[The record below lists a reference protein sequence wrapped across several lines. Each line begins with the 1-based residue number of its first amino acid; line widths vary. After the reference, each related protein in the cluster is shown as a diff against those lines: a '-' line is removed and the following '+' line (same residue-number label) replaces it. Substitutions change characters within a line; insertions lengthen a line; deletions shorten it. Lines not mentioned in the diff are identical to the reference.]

1 MDRTKGRVYFNCFGI
16 AIVTFWLVMMGS
28 LVKEQHF
35 QDRDVA
41 AERAPAAI
49 TIGSVQREWR
59 EIFVKDKKVGYTTH
73 IIKPFDGG
81 YFIQEEILL
90 KLNLMGFGSG
100 LYSSTQ
106 CRVNSEFLLESFHLI
121 MISGAVRSH
130 ISGRVEDGVL
140 VVETGRKGDE
150 RIQKIA
156 LKEPPVIGA
165 SMSQFFKSRE
175 LQVGQVFRLPLFDP
189 SAMAQKEMVVTVTAK
204 ERLKIQKLT
213 YDAFRLEAE
222 IWGKKLTFWLDE
234 EGTTLKE
241 EGFMG
246 LTTVLSSAARAP
258 EGLERADGTDLYEI
272 VAVQPDRRLPDPT
285 RLVYL
290 KLDVEG
296 LDQAGFPQEAL
307 NSARQ
312 KLRDRVLEISR
323 EKVPP
328 HGTYGLPSSGFA
340 PDMTVFMEP
349 EFNIESDDP
358 EIMAKAREIIGEEGD
373 PVLAARRL
381 MNWVFRNMEKR
392 PVLAVPSAREALRT
406 RVGDCNEHATL
417 LTALLRASGIPARLS
432 IGLVYTRQKFYYH
445 AWTEAYLGGW
455 ISMDATLNQ
464 MPADASHIKLVEGNV
479 DKQVEIAGLFGE
491 LKFKVIDYRHDQ
503 AHQSD

>member
-1 MDRTKGRVYFNCFGI
+1 MARKKGRMVFNVLGV
-16 AIVTFWLVMMGS
+16 ALVAFWLVMIGS
-28 LVKEQHF
+28 LVRGRHF
-35 QDRDVA
+35 QGSEGTANRTPAPVA
-41 AERAPAAI
+41 I
-49 TIGSVQREWR
+49 DSVQREWR
-59 EIFVKDKKVGYTTH
+59 EIFLKEKKVGYATH
-73 IIKPFDGG
+73 MMRPFDGG

-90 KLNLMGFGSG
+90 KLNVMGFGSG

-106 CRVNSEFLLESFHLI
+106 CRINSEFLLQSFNLI

-130 ISGRVEDGVL
+130 ISGRVDGDAL
-140 VVETGRKGDE
+140 VIETGRKGDKRLQ
-150 RIQKIA
+150 RIP

-165 SMSQFFKSRE
+165 SMTQFFKSRK
-175 LQVGQVFRLPLFDP
+175 LQVGQIFRLPLFDP
-189 SAMAQKEMVVTVTAK
+189 SAMAQKEMVVTVVSK
-204 ERLKIQKLT
+204 ERLKIQRRT

-222 IWGKKLTFWLDE
+222 MWGKKLRFWLDE

-246 LTTVLSSAARAP
+246 LTSVLSSAARAP
-258 EGLERADGTDLYEI
+258 EGLDRMDGTDLYDM
-272 VAVQPDRRLPDPT
+272 VAVEPDRRLPDPR

-296 LDQAGFPQEAL
+296 LGRTDFPQEAL

-312 KLRDRVLEISR
+312 KLQDKVLEISR
-323 EKVPP
+323 ERVPSRGSYRLP
-328 HGTYGLPSSGFA
+328 HNRFGPELAAFLET
-340 PDMTVFMEP
+340 

-358 EIMAKAREIIGEEGD
+358 EIVAKAGDIIGDERN
-373 PVLAARRL
+373 PVSAARRL
-381 MNWVFRNMEKR
+381 MHWVFRNLEKR

-445 AWTEAYLGGW
+445 AWTEAYLGAW
-455 ISMDATLNQ
+455 VSLDATLNQ
-464 MPADASHIKLVEGNV
+464 MPVDASHIKLIEGNLE
-479 DKQVEIAGLFGE
+479 KQVEIAGLLGE
-491 LKFKVIDYRHDQ
+491 LRLKVMDYRHD
-503 AHQSD
+503 